1 MRIIVLATAG
11 LLASAA
17 PAGASMLGTGPELA
31 ESCYQAAQA
40 RDTSTWKMS
49 ACTKALEQAALE
61 PREIVRTHVNRGILF
76 LASGNLR
83 AANRDFDEALHL
95 DPKYPEAWLNKALA
109 QLQGGDSKAALAHA
123 DKALEFGTAK
133 PAAAY
138 YVRGLAKEGAGDVRG
153 AFADLQK
160 AAALA
165 PEWKEPTV
173 ELARFKVASR

>member
-1 MRIIVLATAG
+1 
-11 LLASAA
+11 
-17 PAGASMLGTGPELA
+17 MLGTGPELA
-31 ESCYQAAQA
+31 ETCYQAAQA

-49 ACTKALEQAALE
+49 ACTKALEQTALE

-95 DPKYPEAWLNKALA
+95 DPKDPEARLNKAFA
-109 QLQGGDSKAALAHA
+109 ELQGGNSRAALAHA
-123 DKALEFGTAK
+123 NKALEFGTAK

-138 YVRGLAKEGAGDVRG
+138 YVRGLAKEGVGDLRG
-153 AFADLQK
+153 ALADLQQ

-165 PEWKEPTV
+165 PDWKEPTV
-173 ELARFKVASR
+173 ELARYKVASR